1 MRYLSEPIET
11 MSRKELEEFQFRKLK
26 FFLNAVYQKNV
37 FYRKKFDKEGVKIEK
52 IRSLEDFREIVPF
65 SNKKEFFKDQEDFP
79 IYGRRMGVP
88 LSEVVEFHLSSG
100 TSGIGQEIYAF
111 TAADVEYNGIG
122 MAHHLVWAGI
132 GYGDSVAVTQ
142 PLQITGAPYSY
153 LAGIRKLGC
162 KPFMIGTLDGKKRLE
177 IMNRFK
183 VNYFLATP
191 VYLTRIMVTL
201 EEMNVWPKGYIPE
214 LKTIAL
220 SAGSYPL
227 EWAQKMEEIWG
238 VKFSEFYAGSAAS
251 SVIAPT
257 CEKGIFRGEEKRR
270 GYLHLLENLFVIEV
284 LNPETLQPVKPGEEG
299 ELVVT
304 TLDKVASPVVRFR
317 TADKVRFF
325 SHDYCD
331 CGRPFNLI
339 ECGSIARFD
348 DMVKVKAMNIWPQ
361 AMDEA
366 LFSHPEVEEYNA
378 KVIIDEKGREVVKV
392 IIEFKKEVNQ
402 VRKEELLPLLST
414 QLQQKTGINMQTL
427 EGKPGEVEHFERKPK
442 RLKDERQESL
452 VKRVM

>member
-11 MSRKELEEFQFRKLK
+11 MTRKELEDFQLRKLK
-26 FFLNAVYQKNV
+26 FFLNAVYKKNV
-37 FYRKKFDKEGVKIEK
+37 FYREKFDKEGVRIDK
-52 IRSLEDFREIVPF
+52 IRSLEDFRRIVPF
-65 SNKKEFFKDQEDFP
+65 SYKKEFLKDQEDFP
-79 IYGRRMGVP
+79 VYGRRLGVP
-88 LSEVVEFHLSSG
+88 LSEIVEFHLSSG
-100 TSGIGQEIYAF
+100 TSGIGQEIYGF
-111 TAADVEYNGIG
+111 TATDVEYNGIG
-122 MAHHLVWAGI
+122 MGHHLFWSGL

-177 IMNRFK
+177 IMHRFG

-201 EEMNVWPKGYIPE
+201 DEMKVIPKEYISG

-227 EWAQKMEEIWG
+227 EWAQRMEEIWG
-238 VKFSEFYAGSAAS
+238 VRFSEFYACSSAS
-251 SVIAPT
+251 SVVAPT
-257 CEKGIFRGEEKRR
+257 CEMGIFRGRERRR
-270 GYLHLLENLFVIEV
+270 GYLHLLENLYVVEV
-284 LNPETLQPVKPGEEG
+284 LDPDTLRPVESGEEG
-299 ELVVT
+299 ELVIT

-325 SHDYCD
+325 SHDHCE

-361 AMDEA
+361 AMDEV
-366 LFSHPEVEEYNA
+366 LFSYPEVEEYNA
-378 KVIIDEKGREVVKV
+378 KVIVDEKGREVVKV
-392 IIEFKKEVNQ
+392 IIEFKSKGDEERVG
-402 VRKEELLPLLST
+402 ELLRMIAA
-414 QLQQKTGINMQTL
+414 QLQQKTGINMETT
-427 EGKPGEVEHFERKPK
+427 EGKPGEVTHFESKPK
-442 RLKDERQESL
+442 RLRDERQESL
-452 VKRVM
+452 IKRIR